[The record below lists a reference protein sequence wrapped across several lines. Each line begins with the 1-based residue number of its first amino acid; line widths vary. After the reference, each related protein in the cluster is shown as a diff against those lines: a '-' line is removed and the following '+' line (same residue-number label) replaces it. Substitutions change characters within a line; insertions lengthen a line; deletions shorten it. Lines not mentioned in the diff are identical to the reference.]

1 MLSTQQLLPK
11 MCTPGAELCWVALT
25 PKAILSTQCTAA
37 SGSPHCL
44 FQLLLREL
52 CVPIAWTR
60 AAGLASESI
69 PLVNRTTER
78 KTFTNTARKYIASK
92 LREKKKEGRKEGWKA
107 GGRERGKEER
117 KEGGGKGRRKGKR
130 EGRREQKK
138 GGMMKGGKK
147 EKKKKKKEEEEG
159 KSPYLLFAE
168 KLHYPQ
174 FTATWEEML
183 FLQRRFS
190 FNSCSLKAKCRGR
203 DGAER
208 CRAGGTG
215 QGEPLRSGARC
226 GCGAAVGAARGRG
239 SGHFA
244 AKFDPAE
251 TLRLLR
257 VSPSSPR
264 APRS

>member
-92 LREKKKEGRKEGWKA
+92 LREKKRREGRKGGKQE
-107 GGRERGKEER
+107 GGREGRKKGRKERGREGKEKR
-117 KEGGGKGRRKGKR
+117 KEGGKEGTK
-130 EGRREQKK
+130 EGRNDERREER
-138 GGMMKGGKK
+138 KK
-147 EKKKKKKEEEEG
+147 EKEKRRRRRKKPLPFICRKTTLPTIHGHVGGNAVSAKE
-159 KSPYLLFAE
+159 
-168 KLHYPQ
+168 
-174 FTATWEEML
+174 
-183 FLQRRFS
+183 
-190 FNSCSLKAKCRGR
+190 
-203 DGAER
+203 
-208 CRAGGTG
+208 
-215 QGEPLRSGARC
+215 
-226 GCGAAVGAARGRG
+226 V
-239 SGHFA
+239 
-244 AKFDPAE
+244 
-251 TLRLLR
+251 
-257 VSPSSPR
+257 
-264 APRS
+264 